1 MSKDNGG
8 SAVLTAFILG
18 AFTGAA
24 VALLFAPATGKE
36 TRELLGERAR
46 EGRDRANELADQ
58 AREILQRQ
66 KQNVER
72 AIERGREAYL
82 DVRQQEK
89 A

>member
-66 KQNVER
+66 KQNVEQ

-82 DVRQQEK
+82 DVRQKEK

>member
-24 VALLFAPATGKE
+24 VALLFAPATGKD
-36 TRELLGERAR
+36 TRELLGEKAR

-66 KQNVER
+66 KQNVEQ

-82 DVRQQEK
+82 DVRQKEK